1 MRKIII
7 AVVVLAALGAAVFVA
22 LREKP
27 DVEREAVKKVL
38 VPLPITRVNRIEI
51 KRHEPS
57 QDPVDDEF
65 ITLELKGDTWRM
77 TKPVDYAVNK
87 TSVDKMLEVF
97 GGLKTIDV
105 ISENKAKHA
114 VLEVDDALGIEVKAF
129 GGGTQLADFIVGVS
143 RGDMT
148 MVRLPGSDKVYRVQG
163 SFRQM
168 FNKSAK
174 NLRDHAVT
182 QLDRGSV
189 TRVKITSPEGEFE
202 MSRKEAGEGVKFEP
216 AGAPIQNFDWRRAD
230 GLANA
235 LTGLSTRDFVDQPIA
250 DDVSGLGTG
259 ALRIEFDAAK
269 EKVKGTYTVWI
280 GKELEKERQT
290 YVKTSLSDQVFLIAS
305 HIIARFKTKAEDFA
319 RTDQQVA
326 DEEKRRQEAE
336 AHARMHEDS
345 AQGAAAAQAGGQ
357 SIPPE
362 VLEKLKAQMGA
373 QGKGAPQVIPVPPAK
388 PGPQ

>member
-7 AVVVLAALGAAVFVA
+7 AVVVLAALGAAVFIA

-27 DVEREAVKKVL
+27 DAQREAEKKVL
-38 VPLPITRVNRIEI
+38 VPLPITRVSRIEI

-57 QDPVDDEF
+57 QDPIDDEL
-65 ITLELKGDTWRM
+65 ITLERKGDTWRM
-77 TKPVDYAVNK
+77 TKPVDYAVNS
-87 TSVDKMLEVF
+87 TSVNKMLEAF
-97 GGLKTIDV
+97 GQLKTIDV

-114 VLEVDDALGIEVKAF
+114 VLEVDDALGIGVKAF
-129 GGGTQLADFIVGVS
+129 DGATPLADFVVGVS

-148 MVRLPGSDKVYRVQG
+148 MVRLPGSDKVYRIQG
-163 SFRQM
+163 AIRQV

-189 TRVKITSPEGEFE
+189 TRVKIATPEGEFE
-202 MSRKEAGEGVKFEP
+202 MARKEATESAKFEP
-216 AGAPIQNFDWRRAD
+216 VGAPIQNFDWRRAD

-235 LTGLSTRDFVDQPIA
+235 LTGLSTRDFVDAPVT
-250 DDVSGLGTG
+250 DDVSGLGEG

-269 EKVKGTYTVWI
+269 DGKQGTFTVWV
-280 GKELEKERQT
+280 GKALEKERQT
-290 YVKTSLSDQVFLIAS
+290 YVKTSLSDQVFLVSS

-319 RTDQQVA
+319 RTDDQVA
-326 DEEKRRQEAE
+326 EEEKRRAAAMEHGQ
-336 AHARMHEDS
+336 MHDDN
-345 AQGAAAAQAGGQ
+345 AQAAAAAQAGGQ

-362 VLEKLKAQMGA
+362 IMEKLKAQMGG
-373 QGKGAPQVIPVPPAK
+373 QGKGAPQVIPVPSAK
-388 PGPQ
+388 PGPH

>member
-7 AVVVLAALGAAVFVA
+7 AVVVLAVLGAAVFFA

-38 VPLPITRVNRIEI
+38 VPLPADRVSRIEI

-57 QDPVDDEF
+57 QDPVDDEL
-65 ITLELKGDTWRM
+65 ITLERKGDAWGM
-77 TKPVDYAVNK
+77 TRPVVYGVNA
-87 TSVDKMLEVF
+87 TSVTKMVEAL
-97 GGLKTIDV
+97 GALKTIDV
-105 ISENKAKHA
+105 ISENEAKHA

-129 GGGTQLADFIVGVS
+129 DGATQLADFIVGVS

-163 SFRQM
+163 AIRAT
-168 FNKSAK
+168 FNKSVK

-189 TRVKITSPEGEFE
+189 TRVKITTPDGGFE
-202 MSRKEAGEGVKFEP
+202 MARKEAGEAVKFEP
-216 AGAPIQNFDWRRAD
+216 VDGPIKNFDWRRAD

-250 DDVSGLGTG
+250 DDASGLGAG

-269 EKVKGTYTVWI
+269 DGAKGTFTVWI

-290 YVKTSLSDQVFLIAS
+290 YVKTSLTDQVFLISS
-305 HIIARFKTKAEDFA
+305 HIIARFKIKAEDFA
-319 RTDQQVA
+319 RTDEQVA
-326 DEEKRRQEAE
+326 EEEKRRKEAMD
-336 AHARMHEDS
+336 HAQMHDDS
-345 AQGAAAAQAGGQ
+345 AQAAAAAQAGGQ

-362 VLEKLKAQMGA
+362 ILEKLKAQMA
-373 QGKGAPQVIPVPPAK
+373 SQPKGAPQVITVPQAK
-388 PGPQ
+388 PGAQ